1 MNQLAMWRLDKHYLY
16 LFANPIDCRNGR
28 KCYQTGNQDS
38 GYIHRKVQ
46 VYVGDM
52 YSRFKD

>member
-1 MNQLAMWRLDKHYLY
+1 MNQLAMWRLDKHYLC